1 MQVGFKMVNMW
12 RVSDL
17 WQALPRP
24 RAGTSGENPHDGHLI
39 DLDESS
45 MASNDASHLD
55 IPSPS
60 TGSSETPFRALHI
73 KDDDEMPTE
82 HDDQDSAKAGMGSPD
97 SSPVSWASPA
107 NPPVV
112 VPYPV

>member
-1 MQVGFKMVNMW
+1 MVNMW
-12 RVSDL
+12 RMSNL
-17 WQALPRP
+17 LQAWPRP
-24 RAGTSGENPHDGHLI
+24 RAGTSGENPHEGHLI

-55 IPSPS
+55 LPSPS
-60 TGSSETPFRALHI
+60 TGSSESPFRALHI
-73 KDDDEMPTE
+73 KDDDEVPTE

-107 NPPVV
+107 SPPVV